1 MTQKELQEL
10 LDREPFQALKVTL
23 SSGDVIEIVNPGRVV
38 AMRNQFFVA
47 LPDERYKLVWLR
59 HVTSVEA
66 AHAA

>member
-1 MTQKELQEL
+1 MTQKDLQEL
-10 LDREPFQALKVTL
+10 LDRDPFQPLKVTL
-23 SSGDVIEIVNPGRVV
+23 SSGETIEIADPARVV

-59 HVTSVEA
+59 HVVSVEG